1 MVNKGTL
8 LVIPDGLISN
18 RTKDFFFFFFLKK
31 EKRKEKKEKER
42 QYAQLQKGLY

>member
-18 RTKDFFFFFFLKK
+18 RTKDLKK
-31 EKRKEKKEKER
+31 KEKQKKRKEKER
-42 QYAQLQKGLY
+42 KYAQLQKGLY